1 MSTVLCPNGHAS
13 TATDYCDVCG
23 EPIAAST
30 GAGASP
36 AGARKAAADPVAPA
50 TPSSCPNCHAPA
62 APGALFC
69 ESCGYDFTTG
79 VLPTPDP
86 LDLSFG
92 VSTPS
97 SSSGKGAGQGTGE
110 GAGKGS
116 GKAKGAGSGHAA
128 GHAETATG
136 AVPAVSGTAAPG
148 AVATGAAPGGD
159 HAAGTTTPAV
169 DPASSAAATPGDPPW
184 VVELWIDPDWY
195 AAQSPEDPLPSVG
208 LPSVVPLRLKSVL
221 VGRPSRSRG
230 ITPEVDCGTDAGVSR
245 RHCQLTTDGQRWWV
259 EDLQSANGTYVA
271 APGAAMPTDPITPG
285 ERRELTDGDRLYLG
299 GWTRLVVRRALPGEV

>member
-1 MSTVLCPNGHAS
+1 MSTVLCPTGHAS

-30 GAGASP
+30 SGA
-36 AGARKAAADPVAPA
+36 AGSSAKARKAAADPLAAA
-50 TPSSCPNCHAPA
+50 TPSACPNCGAPA

-86 LDLSFG
+86 LDLSLEAPA
-92 VSTPS
+92 PS
-97 SSSGKGAGQGTGE
+97 SS
-110 GAGKGS
+110 AGKGHGTGS
-116 GKAKGAGSGHAA
+116 GQGPGTAGAGHAA

-136 AVPAVSGTAAPG
+136 AVPAVSTAAAGAASATVAP
-148 AVATGAAPGGD
+148 AVAAA
-159 HAAGTTTPAV
+159 AATTTAPAV
-169 DPASSAAATPGDPPW
+169 EPASSAAATAGDPPW

-195 AAQSPEDPLPSVG
+195 AAQAPEDPLPSVG
-208 LPSVVPLRLKSVL
+208 LPTVVPLRLRSVL

-285 ERRELTDGDRLYLG
+285 ERRELADGDRLYLG